1 MSLYRTYRPK
11 TLADVIGQDHI
22 VGTLEK
28 SLEQDRLSHAYLFSG
43 PRGTG
48 KTSVARILAKAL
60 LTHGTDEARKNQ
72 LLKGIEENSLVDL
85 VEIDAASNRRIDDV
99 RSLLEGIV
107 FPPVAAA
114 AKVYIVDEV
123 HMLTKEAFNALLKT
137 LEEPPP
143 YAFFILATT
152 ELHKVPP
159 TIQSRC
165 QRFQFRQIRE
175 EDIIRRLQ
183 TVADAEKIDID
194 RPALRAVAA
203 IARGGMRDALSL
215 LDQLRSLPAI
225 RESDVAERIGE
236 SGHAQAAALL
246 GAVEA
251 GDSTAILQLTAELE
265 KLAVPPENVL
275 RIILETLRESLPAA
289 LPEPAAAAR
298 AMAKLDAILWC
309 LRELRTSP
317 APMVALEA
325 GLLRAAGFGGGP
337 ITAAVPM
344 ASAPVATPPPPA
356 PAPAKKATPAPVAEA
371 PAAPAP
377 VATPT
382 PAPAAPAASAEF
394 EAPALDL
401 ESLKK
406 AWAGIAAKVEPS
418 SARMSLKDARVTGIE
433 GKTITLT
440 FGSRFH
446 RDKSATGEGS
456 RSLEA
461 LLQDAFKVP
470 LRANFVVDGAG
481 TGQAEREVVNVAA
494 MAAEIF

>member
-225 RESDVAERIGE
+225 RENDVAERIGE

-337 ITAAVPM
+337 ITAAAPM
-344 ASAPVATPPPPA
+344 ASTPVATPPPPA
-356 PAPAKKATPAPVAEA
+356 PSAPAPTSIKKAAPAPVAEA
-371 PAAPAP
+371 PALTP
-377 VATPT
+377 TPT
-382 PAPAAPAASAEF
+382 PAPAVSAEF

>member
-1 MSLYRTYRPK
+1 MSLYRAYRPK

-28 SLEQDRLSHAYLFSG
+28 SLEQDRLAHAYLFSG

-48 KTSVARILAKAL
+48 KTSVARILARAL
-60 LTHGTDEARKNQ
+60 LTRGVDEALKPQ
-72 LLKGIEENSLVDL
+72 LLKGAEEGSLVDL

-99 RSLLEGIV
+99 RALLEGIV

-225 RESDVAERIGE
+225 READVAERIGE

-251 GDSTAILQLTAELE
+251 GDSAAILRLTADLE
-265 KLAVPPENVL
+265 RLAVPPENVL
-275 RIILETLRESLPAA
+275 RIILETLRETLPAA
-289 LPEPAAAAR
+289 LPDAAQAAR
-298 AMAKLDAILWC
+298 AMGRLDAILWC

-337 ITAAVPM
+337 ISSLP
-344 ASAPVATPPPPA
+344 PVAPISPAPTPPPPA
-356 PAPAKKATPAPVAEA
+356 APPAPAPTPAKKTAAPAAEA
-371 PAAPAP
+371 PAPAP
-377 VATPT
+377 
-382 PAPAAPAASAEF
+382 APAASAVF
-394 EAPALDL
+394 EAPALDMD
-401 ESLKK
+401 SLKK

-418 SARMSLKDARVTGIE
+418 SARMSLKDARLTGID
-433 GKTITLT
+433 GKAITLT
-440 FGSRFH
+440 FSSRFH
-446 RDKSATGEGS
+446 RDKSATAEGS

-470 LRANFVVDGAG
+470 LRVNFVVDGAG

>member
-1 MSLYRTYRPK
+1 MSLYRAYRPH

-22 VGTLEK
+22 VGILEK

-48 KTSVARILAKAL
+48 KTSVARILARAL
-60 LTHGTDEARKNQ
+60 LTRGTDEARRAQ

-99 RSLLEGIV
+99 RALLEGIV

-194 RPALRAVAA
+194 RPALRAVAT

-215 LDQLRSLPAI
+215 LDQLRSLPSI
-225 RESDVAERIGE
+225 RDTDVAERIGE

-246 GAVEA
+246 SAVEA
-251 GDSTAILQLTAELE
+251 GDSGAILHLTADLE
-265 KLAVPPENVL
+265 RLAVPPENVL
-275 RIILETLRESLPAA
+275 RIILETLRENLPAA
-289 LPEPAAAAR
+289 LPQPAAAAR
-298 AMAKLDAILWC
+298 AMSRLDAILWC

-317 APMVALEA
+317 APMIALEA
-325 GLLRAAGFGGGP
+325 GLLRAAGFGSEP
-337 ITAAVPM
+337 AAQHVPTAP
-344 ASAPVATPPPPA
+344 PVATPPP
-356 PAPAKKATPAPVAEA
+356 
-371 PAAPAP
+371 AAAL
-377 VATPT
+377 ARKTTPT
-382 PAPAAPAASAEF
+382 PPPAETPIPTPVAPAVSAVI

-401 ESLKK
+401 DSLRQ

-418 SARMSLKDARVTGIE
+418 SARMSLKDARLTGME
-433 GKTITLT
+433 GTTITLT
-440 FGSRFH
+440 FSSRFH
-446 RDKSATGEGS
+446 RDKSATAEGS
-456 RSLEA
+456 RSLEG

-470 LRANFVVDGAG
+470 IRVNFVVDGVS
-481 TGQAEREVVNVAA
+481 TGQTEREVVNVAA